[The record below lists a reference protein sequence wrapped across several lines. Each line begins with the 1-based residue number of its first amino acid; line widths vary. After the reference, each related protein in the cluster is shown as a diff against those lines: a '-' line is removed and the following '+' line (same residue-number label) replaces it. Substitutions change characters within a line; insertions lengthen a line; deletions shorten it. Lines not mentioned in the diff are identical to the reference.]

1 MCGDSQ
7 QCLDSAWLCQA
18 VQQQQQPGMGAHRH
32 TCRRWWGRQRAL
44 PSSPGWLGLPA
55 AHAGHHLGRAT
66 LWHRSKRL
74 YPPNA
79 CHRTLHEELMHLP
92 AACCGCSPFAPRRPV
107 NSGCRPH
114 CAPSLLPITIP
125 APGSPAGLPTS
136 PRHPTYYPHRLLRTM
151 LAQLQTARP
160 AVPGAVLSTKRQR
173 SLRCSA
179 VSGANAAHLE
189 WPPLLVGP

>member
-1 MCGDSQ
+1 M
-7 QCLDSAWLCQA
+7 L
-18 VQQQQQPGMGAHRH
+18 PGCCTGYVWGLPTVPGLSMVAPGRAAAAAARHGCAQAHRH
-32 TCRRWWGRQRAL
+32 TCRRWWGASGAL

-55 AHAGHHLGRAT
+55 AHAGHHLGRAM

-114 CAPSLLPITIP
+114 CAPSLLHIIIP
-125 APGSPAGLPTS
+125 APGSPAGRPPNPPPPATPPTTHTGYYAQCS
-136 PRHPTYYPHRLLRTM
+136 PSC
-151 LAQLQTARP
+151 RP
-160 AVPGAVLSTKRQR
+160 PA
-173 SLRCSA
+173 LRCPA
-179 VSGANAAHLE
+179 
-189 WPPLLVGP
+189 PC